1 MVDRVWPGTPL
12 TAADLKER
20 RVITEEWR
28 PEARYQWSTGESMSR
43 FLAELKEGRLVG
55 RKCNECQLVYFPPV
69 SFCRECFVRNGDF
82 VPLKDTGTVETFSIS
97 YLDTDARRIEEP
109 IFVAV
114 ISIDGAS
121 EKMGFMH
128 YLGEVEKDDIK
139 IGMKVKA
146 VWKPKKEREGA
157 VTDIKHFKPSGRR

>member
-1 MVDRVWPGTPL
+1 MAERVWPGTPL
-12 TAADLKER
+12 TSRDLTEGK
-20 RVITEEWR
+20 VITERWR
-28 PEARYQWSTGESMSR
+28 PEAQYEWSTGESMSH

-55 RKCNECQLVYFPPV
+55 RRCDECQLVYFPPM
-69 SFCRECFVRNGDF
+69 SFCRECFVRTGDF
-82 VPLKDTGTVETFSIS
+82 VKLKDTGTVETFSIS

-128 YLGEVEKDDIK
+128 YLGDVDKDAIK

-146 VWKPKKEREGA
+146 VWKPKEERVGS
-157 VTDIKHFKPSGRR
+157 VRDILHFKPRRGR